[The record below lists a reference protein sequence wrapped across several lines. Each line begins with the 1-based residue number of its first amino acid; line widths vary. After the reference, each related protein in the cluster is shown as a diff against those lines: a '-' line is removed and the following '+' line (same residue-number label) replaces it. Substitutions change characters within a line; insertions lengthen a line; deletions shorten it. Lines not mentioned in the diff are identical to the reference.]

1 VKGRTAARLSPLNA
15 SGEREREK
23 ERERERERESER
35 EKKREREEGEGG
47 QRAAGQSYFAFSP
60 NEIGN
65 WAVAAAAASD
75 LTGERSFNVVFS

>member
-47 QRAAGQSYFAFSP
+47 QRAAGQNILPFRRTRS
-60 NEIGN
+60 EIG
-65 WAVAAAAASD
+65 
-75 LTGERSFNVVFS
+75 LLLQPLLQT